1 MDYRY
6 EGDAFFVGIFNI
18 TKFNER
24 FNKLEMMGKYK
35 LFKAYFNESDSARRE
50 ASLKNFARLNV
61 YIADGNVVKTEE
73 SPDYTGSD
81 IISDIGGQL
90 GLWVGISVIT
100 LAEVLAL
107 IGDILS
113 YLVGRCHNT
122 TGGFLNNNNY
132 NNNNNPESNNKVEV
146 SPHYARV
153 SAHDHT
159 EDEDDSLY
167 KDDYSRPIKPVYMVS
182 TQPRK
187 TRRVPVKTRQPAGD
201 QWASKFVDHNSKKS
215 SIPGGINFSNEYSE
229 V

>member
-1 MDYRY
+1 
-6 EGDAFFVGIFNI
+6 
-18 TKFNER
+18 
-24 FNKLEMMGKYK
+24 MGKYK
-35 LFKAYFNESDSARRE
+35 LFKAYFNESDSSRRE

-81 IISDIGGQL
+81 VISDIGGQL

-113 YLVGRCHNT
+113 YLVGRCHKT
-122 TGGFLNNNNY
+122 TEGFLNY
-132 NNNNNPESNNKVEV
+132 NNNNAENNNKVEV
-146 SPHYARV
+146 SSHYARV

-167 KDDYSRPIKPVYMVS
+167 KDDYSRPTKPVYMVS

-187 TRRVPVKTRQPAGD
+187 TKRAPVYARQPTGD
-201 QWASKFVDHNSKKS
+201 QWASKFVDYNSKKPS
-215 SIPGGINFSNEYSE
+215 MPGGINFSNEYSE

>member
-1 MDYRY
+1 
-6 EGDAFFVGIFNI
+6 
-18 TKFNER
+18 
-24 FNKLEMMGKYK
+24 MGKYK
-35 LFKAYFNESDSARRE
+35 LFKAYFNESDSLRRE

-81 IISDIGGQL
+81 VISDIGGQL

-113 YLVGRCHNT
+113 YLVGRCHKT
-122 TGGFLNNNNY
+122 TEGFLI
-132 NNNNNPESNNKVEV
+132 NNNNNAENNKVAVPPQYEK
-146 SPHYARV
+146 V
-153 SAHDHT
+153 SAKDHT

-167 KDDYSRPIKPVYMVS
+167 KHQYSRPVKPVYMVS

-187 TRRVPVKTRQPAGD
+187 NIRVPDHTRQPAGD
-201 QWASKFVDHNSKKS
+201 QWASKFVDHNSKKPS
-215 SIPGGINFSNEYSE
+215 MPGGINFANEYSE